1 MPPGIPYII
10 GNEFAER
17 FSFYGMK
24 GILVVF
30 MTQHLLGADGEL
42 SVLSEE
48 DATGYYHLFTMAVY
62 LTPLF
67 GGLLADV
74 VLGKYR
80 TIMLLSMVYVL
91 GHGVL
96 AINDQRL
103 GLAVGLGLIAVG
115 AGGIKP
121 CVSAHV
127 GDQFGSK
134 NSHKLSKVFSWFYFA
149 INLGAWLSMMITPL
163 LLEHVGGWAAFGLPG
178 VLMLLAT
185 IVFWMGR
192 NVYVHIPPG
201 GMEFIRETFS
211 PEGIRAMC
219 KLSIIYVFVL
229 VFWALFDQTGSTWV
243 LQAVDMNR
251 NILGVEVL
259 PSQIQ
264 SFNPL
269 LILIFIPLFNYGLYP
284 LIDKVVK
291 TTPMRKI
298 AVGLFLTAAPFAIAA
313 WLEQRI
319 VNGEAPTIA
328 WQILQYVLL
337 TAAEVMV
344 SITALEFSYTQAPK
358 KMKSWIMGLFFASVA
373 LGNAFTAAVNFFI
386 QNPDGS
392 SKLEGPSYFLF
403 FTGIMGVTAVIFL
416 VVVYFYKEEHYIQ
429 DDATK

>member
-24 GILVVF
+24 GILVVY
-30 MTQHLLGADGEL
+30 MTKYLLGADGEL
-42 SVLSEE
+42 DVMSEE

-149 INLGAWLSMMITPL
+149 INLGSWIAMLTIPL
-163 LLEHVGGWAAFGLPG
+163 LLEHVGAWAAFGVPG
-178 VLMLLAT
+178 LLMLIAT

-192 NVYVHIPPG
+192 NTYVHIPPG
-201 GMEFIRETFS
+201 GVEFLKETFS
-211 PEGIRAMC
+211 PEGIRAML

-229 VFWALFDQTGSTWV
+229 MFWALFDQTGSTWV
-243 LQAVDMNR
+243 LQANDMDR
-251 NILGVEVL
+251 NLLGREWL

-264 SFNPL
+264 SINPMF
-269 LILIFIPLFNYGLYP
+269 ILMFIPLFNYGLYP
-284 LIDKVVK
+284 LVDKVIK
-291 TTPMRKI
+291 TTPLGKI
-298 AVGLFLTAAPFAIAA
+298 AFGLFLTAVPFAISA
-313 WLEQRI
+313 WIEQRI
-319 VNGEAPTIA
+319 INGESPSIL
-328 WQILQYVLL
+328 WQVLQYAIL

-373 LGNAFTAAVNFFI
+373 LGNAFTAFVNFFI

-392 SKLEGPSYFLF
+392 SKLEGASYFLF
-403 FTGIMGVTAVIFL
+403 FAGTMGVTAVVFL
-416 VVVYFYKEEHYIQ
+416 VVLFFYKEEHYLQ
-429 DDATK
+429 DDAKA